1 MSLVDFVHRGSKPTS
16 PNRGTFYWVE
26 GDETKIYFASS
37 DDEDGLILLND
48 KLDEDTINKI
58 TKAEN
63 DIIDIQQTLI
73 TIKDEILNDIDLS
86 PYLTDSDLDDYA
98 KKSEIPDVSNFATK
112 GEIPDVSDF
121 ITKDEIPEII
131 MDSDYDIIIEKVNE
145 KLTWKV
151 I

>member
-48 KLDEDTINKI
+48 KLDEGIINKI
-58 TKAEN
+58 TNAEN
-63 DIIDIQQTLI
+63 DIKDIQQTLI
-73 TIKDEILNDIDLS
+73 TIKDEILN
-86 PYLTDSDLDDYA
+86 DYA